1 MVVGAGEVGRQDERE
16 AAGRTGGGQRAHFG
30 FATRAEVA
38 AAGQG
43 AVACTNCGVV
53 LGDAERLEREVV
65 KLVSAMERDS
75 VDVHTVWVEDAPH
88 DVLMMGWWDE
98 RVRDGVWRQVEEW
111 VAEVLSKKE
120 KREKERGNDG
130 KNNA

>member
-1 MVVGAGEVGRQDERE
+1 M
-16 AAGRTGGGQRAHFG
+16 
-30 FATRAEVA
+30 
-38 AAGQG
+38 
-43 AVACTNCGVV
+43 

-98 RVRDGVWRQVEEW
+98 DVRTKVYHDIEAW
-111 VAEVLSKKE
+111 LK
-120 KREKERGNDG
+120 DI
-130 KNNA
+130 